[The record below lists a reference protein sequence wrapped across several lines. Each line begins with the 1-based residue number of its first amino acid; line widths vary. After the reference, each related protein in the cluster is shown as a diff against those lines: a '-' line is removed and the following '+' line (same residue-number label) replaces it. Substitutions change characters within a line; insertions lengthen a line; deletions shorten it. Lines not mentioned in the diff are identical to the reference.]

1 LEEKKLL
8 PPLIF
13 LLFLLSFCEL
23 GASCFQHKSCPSRLQ
38 EQSPTEQSSIRQPST
53 GQPLTKQFSTEDSLK
68 SVEAVKQDKDFQSF
82 LTEASQKSD
91 WVLADPDFQDFV
103 KTLHDQIP
111 TQVPQLKRKSDHTN
125 QTGELYIFVSFS
137 LGEKALLNLTQE
149 AKAYKATL
157 VLRGFIKGSY
167 TKTVKALQKIILETG
182 QGVSIDPELF
192 SLFNIKAV
200 PTYVLSKPFQLNAQE
215 RTQTPLHDRIQGHVS
230 LQYALEQFAKTGDL
244 REEAQTLLEQR
255 GIK

>member
-1 LEEKKLL
+1 LEKKELL
-8 PPLIF
+8 LAMMIPFFLFSFSVLGIPTPQEIHVQSLIAES
-13 LLFLLSFCEL
+13 LRQREAVLETPE
-23 GASCFQHKSCPSRLQ
+23 FQNIVATLQTQMPVQIHKNK
-38 EQSPTEQSSIRQPST
+38 PST
-53 GQPLTKQFSTEDSLK
+53 LTL
-68 SVEAVKQDKDFQSF
+68 
-82 LTEASQKSD
+82 
-91 WVLADPDFQDFV
+91 
-103 KTLHDQIP
+103 
-111 TQVPQLKRKSDHTN
+111 
-125 QTGELYIFVSFS
+125 FVSFS
-137 LGEKALLNLTQE
+137 LGEKALLNLAHE
-149 AKAYKATL
+149 AKRWNANL
-157 VLRGFIKGSY
+157 VLRGFIDGSY
-167 TKTVKALQKIILETG
+167 AKTVKALQKIILETG